1 MRHEFSH
8 YSLVMHPRL
17 AAVRRALGAASAAS
31 QWLEP
36 DALQDAALPAPVKR
50 LLLNQSGET

>member
-1 MRHEFSH
+1 
-8 YSLVMHPRL
+8 MHPRL
-17 AAVRRALGAASAAS
+17 AAVRRALGAASEAF

-50 LLLNQSGET
+50 LLRNQCGET